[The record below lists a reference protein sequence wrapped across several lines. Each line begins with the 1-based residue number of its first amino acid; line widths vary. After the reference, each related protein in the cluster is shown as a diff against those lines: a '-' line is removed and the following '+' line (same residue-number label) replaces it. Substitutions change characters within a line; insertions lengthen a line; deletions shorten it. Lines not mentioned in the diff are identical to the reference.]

1 MSIVPQGAAYSGVV
15 IQRHRFIHNVYNL
28 IQVVG
33 YGLSGDAYNSTA
45 PCEDGDGALRS
56 MRMALQDA
64 GVQPSEVRV
73 CCLW

>member
-1 MSIVPQGAAYSGVV
+1 VLQTHADKHLSLLEC
-15 IQRHRFIHNVYNL
+15 NV
-28 IQVVG
+28 QVVG

-64 GVQPSEVRV
+64 GVQPSEVGSV
-73 CCLW
+73 LPSGSGS

>member
-1 MSIVPQGAAYSGVV
+1 
-15 IQRHRFIHNVYNL
+15 
-28 IQVVG
+28 VVG

-73 CCLW
+73 CCLVAVVVMLVVAFAGDRLC

>member
-1 MSIVPQGAAYSGVV
+1 VDKHLSLLES
-15 IQRHRFIHNVYNL
+15 NV
-28 IQVVG
+28 QVVG

-64 GVQPSEVRV
+64 GVQPSEVRRAAYGSGRGSQ
-73 CCLW
+73 CSLC

>member
-1 MSIVPQGAAYSGVV
+1 MWVSTCCVW
-15 IQRHRFIHNVYNL
+15 IHV
-28 IQVVG
+28 QVVG

-64 GVQPSEVRV
+64 GVQPSEVRRAV
-73 CCLW
+73 YGSGSGTCASGGLYEW

>member
-1 MSIVPQGAAYSGVV
+1 VLQTHVDKHLSLMES
-15 IQRHRFIHNVYNL
+15 NE
-28 IQVVG
+28 QVVG

-64 GVQPSEVRV
+64 GVQPSEVRSERPSV
-73 CCLW
+73 SSSQC